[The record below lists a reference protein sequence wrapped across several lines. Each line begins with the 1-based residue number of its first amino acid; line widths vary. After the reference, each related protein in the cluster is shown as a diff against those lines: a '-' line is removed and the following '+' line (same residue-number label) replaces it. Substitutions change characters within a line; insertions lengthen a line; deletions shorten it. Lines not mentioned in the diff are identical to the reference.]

1 MLRRVVF
8 LLLFLVGFT
17 VMAYAGLPPG
27 RLLPD
32 VPISG
37 AGGKKLDLKKYRG
50 NALVVTLIATTCDHC
65 AEVLEVLK
73 KLQVEEGAR
82 GLRIVAA
89 AGDEHAEV
97 LVGPYASQHRLNFP
111 FGYVDRAALMKL
123 ANVTP
128 KDRPFVPIMMFVDA
142 KGFVRVQM
150 FGNDRLL
157 EKPEKIIRDTVREL
171 MKEPG
176 MVVTT
181 SKK

>member
-8 LLLFLVGFT
+8 LLGLT

-27 RLLPD
+27 RPLPD

-37 AGGKKLDLKKYRG
+37 AGGRKLDLKTYRG
-50 NALVVTLIATTCDHC
+50 KALVVALVAISCKHC
-65 AEVLEVLK
+65 ATVLDVLK
-73 KLQVEEGAR
+73 KLQVEDGPR

-89 AGDEHAEV
+89 AGDQDAAANFAK
-97 LVGPYASQHRLNFP
+97 YASQHQLNFP
-111 FGYVDRAALMKL
+111 FGYVDHAALIKL
-123 ANVTP
+123 ANVGP
-128 KDRPFVPIMMFVDA
+128 KDRPFVPILMFVDA

-150 FGNDRLL
+150 FGNDPLL
-157 EKPEKIIRDTVREL
+157 EKPERILRDTVREL

-176 MVVTT
+176 ITVTT

>member
-1 MLRRVVF
+1 
-8 LLLFLVGFT
+8 
-17 VMAYAGLPPG
+17 
-27 RLLPD
+27 
-32 VPISG
+32 
-37 AGGKKLDLKKYRG
+37 
-50 NALVVTLIATTCDHC
+50 
-65 AEVLEVLK
+65 VLEVLK
-73 KLQVEEGAR
+73 KLQVEEGAH

-89 AGDEHAEV
+89 AGDENAAV

-111 FGYVDRAALMKL
+111 FGYVDRAELMKL

-176 MVVTT
+176 ITVTAD
-181 SKK
+181 KK

>member
-1 MLRRVVF
+1 MLRRAVIF
-8 LLLFLVGFT
+8 LGLTAV
-17 VMAYAGLPPG
+17 AYAGLPPG
-27 RLLPD
+27 RPLPD

-37 AGGKKLDLKKYRG
+37 AGGRKLDLKTFRG
-50 NALVVTLIATTCDHC
+50 KALVLTLVAISCKHC
-65 AEVLEVLK
+65 ATVLDVLK
-73 KLQVEEGAR
+73 KLQEEEGPH

-89 AGDEHAEV
+89 AGDENAAATF
-97 LVGPYASQHRLNFP
+97 GSYASQHQLNFP
-111 FGYVDRAALMKL
+111 FGYVDRAALIKL
-123 ANVTP
+123 ANIGP

-157 EKPEKIIRDTVREL
+157 EKPERIIRDTVREL

-176 MVVTT
+176 ITATT

>member
-1 MLRRVVF
+1 
-8 LLLFLVGFT
+8 
-17 VMAYAGLPPG
+17 MAFAGLPPG
-27 RLLPD
+27 RPLPD

-37 AGGKKLDLKKYRG
+37 ARGRKLDLKTYRG
-50 NALVVTLIATTCDHC
+50 KALVLTLIAISCKHC
-65 AEVLEVLK
+65 AEVLDVLK

-89 AGDEHAEV
+89 AGDENAAAV
-97 LVGPYASQHRLNFP
+97 FGQYASKHELNFP
-111 FGYVDRAALMKL
+111 FGYVDRPALMKL

-128 KDRPFVPIMMFVDA
+128 KDRPFVPIMMFIDA

-176 MVVTT
+176 ITLT
-181 SKK
+181 SSKK

>member
-8 LLLFLVGFT
+8 LLALSVAAF
-17 VMAYAGLPPG
+17 AGLPAG

-37 AGGKKLDLKKYRG
+37 VGGKKLDLKKYRG
-50 NALVVTLIATTCDHC
+50 NALVVTLIATGCEHC
-65 AEVLEVLK
+65 TEVIEVLK
-73 KLQVEEGAR
+73 KLQAEEGAH

-89 AGDEHAEV
+89 AGDEHGEIVA
-97 LVGPYASQHRLNFP
+97 GPYASQHHLNFP

-128 KDRPFVPIMMFVDA
+128 QDRPFVPIMMFVDA

-150 FGNDRLL
+150 FGNDPLL
-157 EKPEKIIRDTVREL
+157 QKPERIIRDTVREL
-171 MKEPG
+171 LKEPG
-176 MVVTT
+176 ITTAVTAD
-181 SKK
+181 KK